1 MSEGMSDGTMFGVE
15 GDTRAESGTPT
26 LDLTRYRARRMRE
39 RLLLTVE
46 RLLRAI
52 DQRNADRVWAILDD
66 PEAYRYIPANV
77 REEALML
84 SQQPRSSLRAPVRLY
99 RFQYLLQRLD
109 DEAFAEVQEEAQLA
123 LDLTPVASVPVRVE
137 TSAVREL
144 PFRERRSPDSGPRR
158 GGRDRRRAGS
168 R

>member
-1 MSEGMSDGTMFGVE
+1 MSEGMSDGTMLGIDD
-15 GDTRAESGTPT
+15 GTCADGGTPT

-39 RLLLTVE
+39 RLLLMVE

-52 DQRNADRVWAILDD
+52 DQRNVERVWAILDD

-84 SQQPRSSLRAPVRLY
+84 SQLPRASLRAPVRLY
-99 RFQYLLQRLD
+99 RYQYLLQRLD
-109 DEAFAEVQEEAQLA
+109 DEALASVQEEAQLA
-123 LDLTPVASVPVRVE
+123 LDLAPASVPARVQP
-137 TSAVREL
+137 TAVREL
-144 PFRERRSPDSGPRR
+144 PFRERRSHDSGPRR

>member
-15 GDTRAESGTPT
+15 GDSGACGETPT

-46 RLLRAI
+46 RLFRAI

-66 PEAYRYIPANV
+66 PEAYRFIPANV

-84 SQQPRSSLRAPVRLY
+84 SQQPRSSMRAPVRLY

-109 DEAFAEVQEEAQLA
+109 DEALAEVQEDAQLA
-123 LDLTPVASVPVRVE
+123 LDLAPARAPLRVQR
-137 TSAVREL
+137 TAVREL
-144 PFRERRSPDSGPRR
+144 PFRERRSPDGGPRR
-158 GGRDRRRAGS
+158 DGRDRRRAGS